1 MDNSPTPVSH
11 IRRGSGEPLVL
22 IHGLGSQW
30 QAYEAVI
37 DDLTRSYDVIAV
49 DLPGF
54 GGTPLPTGFVP
65 GAAAYGRWLQG
76 WLSSLGIEQAH
87 LVGNSMGGGIALEMA
102 RHGAAASVTA
112 FSPIG
117 FWHEPGRIWCQVL
130 LTALRVA
137 GRVGGPAA
145 SRALGFASVRVLTTW
160 ATFGRPARMPAD
172 AARHNLAAL
181 VAGPAFEQAR
191 HSFTGYAVTDDAG
204 LAATPVTVA
213 WGSRDLLLTYRTQ
226 SRRARR
232 VLPGAVHVRLRH
244 CGHVP
249 FYDDPAA
256 CAAAIRS
263 TTERARCI
271 PRARREPAD
280 DAHRRPPRS
289 PQGVPHAV

>member
-11 IRRGSGEPLVL
+11 LRRGSGEPLVL

-37 DDLTRSYDVIAV
+37 DDLARSYDVIAV

-54 GGTPLPTGFVP
+54 GGTPLPPGFAP
-65 GAAAYGRWLQG
+65 GPAAYGRWLQG
-76 WLSSLGIEQAH
+76 WLRSLGIERAH

-117 FWHEPGRIWCQVL
+117 FWHRLGRIWCQVL
-130 LTALRVA
+130 LTVLRVA
-137 GRVGGPAA
+137 GRAGGPAVI
-145 SRALGFASVRVLTTW
+145 RALGFAPVRALTTCT
-160 ATFGRPARMPAD
+160 TFGRPVRLPAA
-172 AARHNLAAL
+172 AARNSMAAL
-181 VAGPAFEQAR
+181 VGGPAFEQAR

-213 WGSRDLLLTYRTQ
+213 WGRRDLLLTYLTQ

-232 VLPGAVHVRLRH
+232 ALPGAVHVGLRR

-249 FYDDPAA
+249 FYDDPDA

-263 TTERARCI
+263 TTERSRCI
-271 PRARREPAD
+271 PRGHHVPAD
-280 DAHRRPPRS
+280 DARRRPPRS
-289 PQGVPHAV
+289 PLGVRHAV